1 MTGRV
6 RRAGGRWRLLA
17 HEALPHGA
25 SGQAHHVE
33 IPGTEFDELVVG
45 AWLHVEQMGS
55 GSWWMAVGGVTV
67 HVRAD
72 RDGRPKHVMVH
83 GPGDYDD
90 PAEGCSYKLVWRE
103 RPS

>member
-17 HEALPHGA
+17 HETLPHGA
-25 SGQAHHVE
+25 SGEAHHVN

-45 AWLHVEQMGS
+45 QWLHVEQMGS

-72 RDGRPKHVMVH
+72 RGWSAEARDGARSRRLRRPGGGLYLRAGVA
-83 GPGDYDD
+83 G
-90 PAEGCSYKLVWRE
+90 
-103 RPS
+103 